1 MKKWIIGCYRRLSAD
16 EIQGEGESN
25 SVINQKKIVDDYLSD
40 KKDIKIY
47 KYYSDD
53 GYTGTDFNR
62 PGYNEMLDDIKNKR
76 INGVIIKDL
85 SRLGRNYIEV
95 GNFIDEIVPKYRLRF
110 ISVNDSVDSY
120 LNPNVMDSLEIPFK
134 NLMNESYSRDSSKK
148 MRSSLKASK
157 KAGNFIGKVAPYGY
171 IKDEN
176 DGHKFVLD
184 EDAAKIVKKIFNLA
198 LKGVSKK
205 NIAKELN
212 DNHILTPS
220 QYLKER
226 IKYDFSLATDKW
238 TTKTIDH
245 ILKNETYI
253 GNLVQGKKTR
263 ISHKTHN
270 FVTIAEDDWIIYKNH
285 HKPIIQENIFNQ
297 VQDIIY
303 NRNIRTNKKG
313 NIYKYTGFI
322 KCADC
327 GCNMNRLTRTK
338 KGIKQSYFYCGNYL
352 RNKSCTGHYIL
363 ESDVDEVVLEVLK
376 QFINLV
382 CNASKK
388 VEDVSISR
396 IEYNNELSKIRLV
409 ELEKEIDRYKILLD
423 DVLND
428 YKLDLITK
436 DDFDDFNSSYMYE
449 LNNLRL
455 EKEEIEKTKKHSN
468 NLDWLDNFKKNQ
480 NISEINRN
488 IVDEFIK
495 DIYIHEDKK
504 IEIKF
509 RYKDQYEELL
519 KYLKNQN
526 NMV

>member
-1 MKKWIIGCYRRLSAD
+1 MIIPQ
-16 EIQGEGESN
+16 I
-25 SVINQKKIVDDYLSD
+25 
-40 KKDIKIY
+40 
-47 KYYSDD
+47 
-53 GYTGTDFNR
+53 
-62 PGYNEMLDDIKNKR
+62 P
-76 INGVIIKDL
+76 
-85 SRLGRNYIEV
+85 
-95 GNFIDEIVPKYRLRF
+95 PK
-110 ISVNDSVDSY
+110 
-120 LNPNVMDSLEIPFK
+120 
-134 NLMNESYSRDSSKK
+134 
-148 MRSSLKASK
+148 
-157 KAGNFIGKVAPYGY
+157 
-171 IKDEN
+171 
-176 DGHKFVLD
+176 
-184 EDAAKIVKKIFNLA
+184 
-198 LKGVSKK
+198 
-205 NIAKELN
+205 
-212 DNHILTPS
+212 T
-220 QYLKER
+220 
-226 IKYDFSLATDKW
+226 
-238 TTKTIDH
+238 
-245 ILKNETYI
+245 
-253 GNLVQGKKTR
+253 
-263 ISHKTHN
+263 
-270 FVTIAEDDWIIYKNH
+270 
-285 HKPIIQENIFNQ
+285 
-297 VQDIIY
+297 
-303 NRNIRTNKKG
+303 KG

-327 GCNMNRLTRTK
+327 GCNMHRLTRTK

-382 CNASKK
+382 CNASQK

-423 DVLND
+423 DVLSD

-455 EKEEIEKTKKHSN
+455 EKEEIEKAKKHSN

-480 NISEINRN
+480 NFSEINRN

-495 DIYIHEDKK
+495 DIYIYENKK

-526 NMV
+526 SMV